1 MWITCGKKTPEMCF
15 FTCEFNI
22 FTKLKRYLVVFL
34 HDCLFS
40 PHVDHIYIKYKA
52 LTTDTGLSLL
62 GEPLEAARPQFT
74 CAWGFHKETAEE
86 EGLSCSVNKC
96 RWSQREMI
104 YILFHTNYLQTC
116 KKVRVPARRPSLTF
130 GTNIWKKNNEGLK
143 IRSGAFSCTLQS
155 GAGLAQV

>member
-1 MWITCGKKTPEMCF
+1 MCF

-22 FTKLKRYLVVFL
+22 FTKLKRYLDVFL

-40 PHVDHIYIKYKA
+40 PHVDHIYIKYKD

-62 GEPLEAARPQFT
+62 GKPLEAARPQFT
-74 CAWGFHKETAEE
+74 CAWGFHKETTEE

-96 RWSQREMI
+96 RWSKREMI
-104 YILFHTNYLQTC
+104 YILFHTNYPQIC
-116 KKVRVPARRPSLTF
+116 KKVRQSSSTTTIFNL
-130 GTNIWKKNNEGLK
+130 WDQYMKENNEGLK

-155 GAGLAQV
+155 EVGLAQV